1 MVTYSFFF
9 FGIACVFEMT
19 LVHPGLVCFLYFLL
33 CVFSLN
39 IWNLKVCI
47 RLREAGGSRG
57 EAERVEQHYPVHAR
71 PGHVPWVSK
80 RRMAG

>member
-1 MVTYSFFF
+1 MGTYSFFWYCLC
-9 FGIACVFEMT
+9 ISNDTCASRVR
-19 LVHPGLVCFLYFLL
+19 LL
-33 CVFSLN
+33 CVFCAVFSLN
-39 IWNLKVCI
+39 VWNLKVGV